1 MKVQM
6 LFQPDNIE
14 NHPLKLQEK
23 DIPTPGPS
31 QLLIKVR
38 ACGIC
43 RTDLHVV
50 EGDLELK
57 HLPII
62 PGHQVVGK
70 IKKCGDEVKNFKP
83 GDRVGV
89 AWLQAT
95 CGQCQFC
102 LSHRENLCTS
112 AIFTGWTAPGGF
124 ADYILAPEQFI
135 YFLPDNFID
144 TQAAPLL
151 CAGII
156 GYRSLRLMEMKDW
169 SGARIGIYGFG
180 AAAHIAIQLLKVWGA
195 DVYVSTRDKSHQ
207 ELAQELGASW
217 TGGTL
222 DRPQVPLDRAVVFA
236 PVGEIIPAALKALE
250 RDGRLIL
257 AGIHMS
263 PIPSFSYDLLYGERM
278 IKSVTNN
285 TKQDGIEFLEHA
297 AKIGIKTRVQTF
309 PLEEANEALCALKH
323 DHIQGAGVLIVS

>member
-1 MKVQM
+1 MKAQM
-6 LFQPDNIE
+6 LFQPDNIK

-23 DIPTPGPS
+23 DIPKPGS
-31 QLLIKVR
+31 FQVLIKVR

-57 HLPII
+57 YLPIT
-62 PGHQVVGK
+62 PGHQVVGE
-70 IKKCGDEVKNFKP
+70 IKKCGDAVKDFTP
-83 GDRVGV
+83 GDRVGI

-95 CGQCQFC
+95 CRQCQFC
-102 LSHRENLCTS
+102 LTHRENLCTS

-124 ADYILAPEQFI
+124 ADYIVAPEQFI
-135 YFLPDNFID
+135 YPLPNSFSDI
-144 TQAAPLL
+144 QAAPLL

-156 GYRSLRLMEMKDW
+156 GYRSLRLMEMKNW
-169 SGARIGIYGFG
+169 SGVRIGIYGFG
-180 AAAHIAIQLLKVWGA
+180 AAAHIAIQLLKAWGA

-207 ELAQELGASW
+207 KLAQELGASW
-217 TGGTL
+217 TGGTF
-222 DRPQVPLDRAVVFA
+222 DQPPIPLDRAVVFA
-236 PVGEIIPAALKALE
+236 PAGEIIPAGLKALE

-278 IKSVTNN
+278 IRSVTNN
-285 TKQDGIEFLEHA
+285 TKQDGIEFLKYA
-297 AKIGIKTRVQTF
+297 AKIGIKTHVQTF
-309 PLEEANEALCALKH
+309 SLEEANEALCALKY
-323 DHIQGAGVLIVS
+323 DHIQGAGVLVVS

>member
-1 MKVQM
+1 MKAQM

-31 QLLIKVR
+31 QVLIKVR

-62 PGHQVVGK
+62 PGHQVVGE

-83 GDRVGV
+83 GDRVGI

-135 YFLPDNFID
+135 YFLPDSFID

-222 DRPQVPLDRAVVFA
+222 DQPPVSLDRAVVFA
-236 PVGEIIPAALKALE
+236 PVGEIIPAGLKALE

-323 DHIQGAGVLIVS
+323 DHIQGAGVLVVS